1 MGVLTDELYWDPF
14 DTEIDTNPY
23 AIWKRMRDEAPVY
36 RNETYDFWAL
46 SRFDD
51 VEAASKDPETFSSS
65 HGTVLEIMG
74 PEPMHTGMIIFM
86 DPPEHT
92 KMRALFSRAFTP
104 RRVNAQEDR
113 IRAFCRDLLD
123 RVGPEFD
130 FVQDYAAP
138 LPSMVISSLFGV
150 SPADQHR
157 VREMIDT
164 TFHIEPGVGM
174 INDTALT
181 AQIELHG
188 YITEQLA
195 ERRRSPRD
203 DMFTDMVQAEMA
215 DADGGTRRLSDDEA
229 ANFALLLIAAGTET
243 VARLLG
249 WAAILLDQH
258 PDQRAALVAD
268 RALIPNAIEELLRYE
283 APSPVQGRWLTR
295 DVERHGTTIPADS
308 KVLLITGSAGRDE
321 RQYPDADRFDVRRNF
336 DRHVSFGY
344 GIHFCI
350 GAALGRMEGRI
361 ALDEMFDRFPAW
373 TVDHERA
380 VRLHTSTVRGWINVP
395 VHA

>member
-1 MGVLTDELYWDPF
+1 MSDEPYWDPF
-14 DTEIDTNPY
+14 DTEIDANPY

-36 RNETYDFWAL
+36 RNDAHDFWAL
-46 SRFDD
+46 SRFED
-51 VEAASKDPETFSSS
+51 VEAAHKDAETFSSS
-65 HGTVLEIMG
+65 HGTVLEIMS

-92 KMRALFSRAFTP
+92 RMRALFSRAFTP
-104 RRVNAQEDR
+104 RRINAQEDR
-113 IRAFCRDLLD
+113 IRATCRELLS
-123 RVGPEFD
+123 RVGSELD
-130 FVQDYAAP
+130 FVQDFAAP
-138 LPSMVISSLFGV
+138 LPSIVISTLFGV
-150 SPADQHR
+150 PPSDQEH
-157 VREMIDT
+157 VRGLIDS

-181 AQIELHG
+181 AQIGLHG
-188 YITEQLA
+188 YISEQLTD
-195 ERRRSPRD
+195 RRRSPRD
-203 DMFTDMVQAEMA
+203 DMLTDMVKAEMS
-215 DADGGTRRLSDDEA
+215 DADGNPRRLTDDEA

-249 WAAILLDQH
+249 WAAILLDGH
-258 PDQRAALVAD
+258 PDQRAQLVAD

-295 DVERHGTTIPADS
+295 DVTLHGTTIPAGS

-321 RQYPDADRFDVRRNF
+321 RFYADADRFDIHRSF

-350 GAALGRMEGRI
+350 GAALARMEGRI
-361 ALDEMFDRFPAW
+361 ALDEAFDHMPTW
-373 TVDHERA
+373 TVDHDRA
-380 VRLHTSTVRGWINVP
+380 VRLHTSTVRGWSNVP
-395 VHA
+395 VRI